1 VIEEAIMTMKHIS
14 PYLMA
19 VATAVALSPGVGY
32 AQNSQHEHAAAPAAQ
47 GASVDHQAMMANMQ
61 AEQKKLD
68 ELVAQMNAAT
78 GPEKVD
84 RIAAVITEM
93 AAMHKRMSTMMMQ
106 GGMMQMQHGAT
117 PGEPPKAAPEDHADH
132 H

>member
-1 VIEEAIMTMKHIS
+1 MKHLT
-14 PYLMA
+14 PYLLT
-19 VATAVALSPGVGY
+19 VGLAVALSAGLTY
-32 AQNSQHEHAAAPAAQ
+32 AQNNQNEHATPPAQ
-47 GASVDHQAMMANMQ
+47 GAAADRRATMANMQ

-84 RIAAVITEM
+84 RIAAVVTEM

-106 GGMMQMQHGAT
+106 GGMMQMHMQRGPMPAT
-117 PGEPPKAAPEDHADH
+117 PPKAAPDDHAEH

>member
-1 VIEEAIMTMKHIS
+1 MKMKHVR

-19 VATAVALSPGVGY
+19 AATAIALSAAVGY
-32 AQNSQHEHAAAPAAQ
+32 AQSTQHEHATPPTAQ
-47 GASVDHQAMMANMQ
+47 SVSADHQAMMARMQ

-84 RIAAVITEM
+84 RIAAVVTEM
-93 AAMHKRMSTMMMQ
+93 AAMHKQMSTMMMQ
-106 GGMMQMQHGAT
+106 GGMMRMMQMQHGQSN
-117 PGEPPKAAPEDHADH
+117 P
-132 H
+132 